1 MSLKP
6 SHIHKSMENYLVK
19 NRAITSWAEADR
31 PREKLLSK
39 GKHNLSDAELLGILL
54 GSGSREQTAVGLAQ
68 DILRSTG
75 NDLNELGKRSIAD
88 FMKFKGIGEAKAITI
103 AAALEL
109 GRRRQL
115 TDIRERPKITCSR
128 DSYNVIAPILM
139 DLPHEEFWILLLNR
153 ANKVI
158 DRKQVSLGGTTGTVV
173 DAKVVFKKAIEGQA
187 IYLVLAHNHPS
198 GNLFPSPQ
206 DLSLTKKLVEAGKLL
221 SIRILDHLIIGDK
234 GYYSFADEGQME

>member
-1 MSLKP
+1 
-6 SHIHKSMENYLVK
+6 MENYTVK
-19 NRAITSWAEADR
+19 NLAITAWAEEDR
-31 PREKLLSK
+31 PREKLLAK

-68 DILRSTG
+68 DILRSTS
-75 NDLNELGKRSIAD
+75 NDLNELGKRTISD
-88 FMKFKGIGEAKAITI
+88 YMKFHGVGEAKAITI

-115 TDIRERPKITCSR
+115 TDIKERPKITCSR

-173 DAKVVFKKAIEGQA
+173 DAKVVFKKAIEGNA
-187 IYLVLAHNHPS
+187 VYLVLAHNHPS

-206 DLSLTKKLVEAGKLL
+206 DLALTKKLVEAGKLL
-221 SIRILDHLIIGDK
+221 TIKVLDHLIIGDK
-234 GYYSFADEGQME
+234 GYYSFADEGQID